1 MERIPNFDGAL
12 GKLLLRNLRM
22 RWEGNIKFDLG
33 NFLCPVADL
42 IIRGAEPEGSCTIY
56 SSIVM
61 HFQLVHLNMSES

>member
-1 MERIPNFDGAL
+1 
-12 GKLLLRNLRM
+12 M